1 MFQVSLPSC
10 KIKICKQD
18 WNLTHSIPLTVKED
32 FLINGEQAVALD
44 VRTAGFT
51 SARQWRD
58 YVLPVSEVR
67 VVGND
72 IAEQCSSDNLMQ
84 TFDSLKYSHQQQGSY
99 VLYRHKELPHEVQ
112 VFYRRCNLREL
123 CHCSVAVRIEDLII
137 LFDICS
143 RGYLQVWTTNTQ
155 GQPIAKKDLPS
166 GMKLLSLDEG
176 RSYEVC

>member
-18 WNLTHSIPLTVKED
+18 WNSTQSIPLTVRED
-32 FLINGEQAVALD
+32 FLINGEQVVALD
-44 VRTAGFT
+44 IRTAGFT
-51 SARQWRD
+51 SAKQWRD
-58 YVLPVSEVR
+58 YVVPVTEIR
-67 VVGND
+67 VMGSD
-72 IAEQCSSDNLMQ
+72 IAEQCISDNSLQ
-84 TFDSLKYSHQQQGSY
+84 TFDSLRYSHEQQGSY
-99 VLYRHKELPHEVQ
+99 VLYRHQDLPHEVQ

-123 CHCSVAVRIEDLII
+123 CHCSVAVRIEDLVI

-143 RGYLQVWTTNTQ
+143 RGYLQVWTTNIQ
-155 GQPIAKKDLPS
+155 GELVAKKDLPS